1 METKICIF
9 KENPITFALDKNNGM
24 MVNATE
30 MAKAFGKYPKDF
42 LILES
47 TKAFIDEAL
56 KKENSP
62 FLGIKSESDLVESR
76 QKSGTWMHRVLAI
89 KFAAWLNP
97 GFELWVYST
106 IERILF
112 GKHAQREE
120 SLERSLKFQKES
132 KLLMSKIDK
141 TGDDFTRYLELEH
154 QLKYEKSL
162 RKSLTAAAVTEM
174 RSLFEEDNED

>member
-9 KENPITFALDKNNGM
+9 KENPITFVLDKNNGM

-30 MAKAFGKYPKDF
+30 MAKPFGKKVNEF
-42 LILES
+42 MSNEG
-47 TKAFIDEAL
+47 TKAFVNEAL
-56 KKENSP
+56 NNGNSRYLKL
-62 FLGIKSESDLVESR
+62 FSQSDLYYSS
-76 QKSGTWMHRVLAI
+76 QNTGTWMHRVLAI

-97 GFELWVYST
+97 AFEIWVYST

-120 SLERSLKFQKES
+120 SLERSLKFQNES
-132 KLLMSKIDK
+132 KQLKDKADK
-141 TGDDFTRYLELEH
+141 TGEDFTRYLELER

-174 RSLFEEDNED
+174 RSLFEEDEE